1 MIFCYRM
8 SNHPRP
14 QGAESPCPKLHE
26 IQDMNEEAERAAL
39 EASIA
44 KAEAEMAEK
53 KQALEALKARRKS

>member
-1 MIFCYRM
+1 MRVQNNQFPELM
-8 SNHPRP
+8 
-14 QGAESPCPKLHE
+14 KLDDE

-44 KAEAEMAEK
+44 KAEMAEK